1 MIGRL
6 RALGSSLVF
15 LGGGFA
21 LSLLTVRLAGTIL
34 RPVLAGGA
42 FASALVQTA
51 VLLLVFIVMT
61 WLVGMRGLGLAAA
74 DFRLVPV
81 PQGLRRF
88 GGGFLLG
95 CVLAA
100 AAMGA
105 AVAVGKA
112 EWRDDGGTVAA
123 WLGALGVTAALLLP
137 AALVEELIFRGVPMV
152 ALSRAFGRGF
162 ALVTLALLFAAGHL
176 WNAGIT
182 PLALGNIA
190 LAGVFLGLAFFT
202 PGGLWTSTGAH
213 VGWNLTLAGLAAPVS
228 GLLLPIPW
236 LDYTPRG
243 PAWLTGGGFGPEG
256 GILASVCLTAGVVVA
271 RRRTIRESVA

>member
-6 RALGSSLVF
+6 RALGSTLAF

-21 LSLLTVRLAGTIL
+21 LSLVALHWVASALRSVLT
-34 RPVLAGGA
+34 GGA
-42 FASALVQTA
+42 FSSAVLQTA
-51 VLLLVFIVMT
+51 VLLLVFALLT
-61 WLVGMRGLGLAAA
+61 WLVGVRGLGLTAA
-74 DFRLVPV
+74 DFGLVPV
-81 PQGLRRF
+81 PRGVRGFAR
-88 GGGFLLG
+88 GFLLG
-95 CVLAA
+95 GVLAV
-100 AAMGA
+100 AAMSA

-112 EWRDDGGTVAA
+112 AWQDDGGTVTG
-123 WLGALGVTAALLLP
+123 WLGALGATALLLLP

-152 ALSRAFGRGF
+152 ALSRAFGRGV
-162 ALVTLALLFAAGHL
+162 ALIGLALLFGAAHL
-176 WNAGIT
+176 WNHGIT

-213 VGWNLTLAGLAAPVS
+213 LGWNLMLAGLAAPVS

-236 LDYTPRG
+236 LDYSAGG

-256 GILASVCLTAGVVVA
+256 GILASIFLAAGAVYA
-271 RRRTIRESVA
+271 GRRTRRESIA